1 MLVMQGY
8 FENNTFHPDTK
19 EIKIPQKKR
28 AVVTFIDEKEEN
40 SAEKIRLQ
48 LEAIKEF
55 SAGIQADPQKLTS
68 KYDEAISEGL
78 HFKEYDWK

>member
-8 FENNTFHPDTK
+8 FENNIFHPDT
-19 EIKIPQKKR
+19 EVKIPQKKR
-28 AVVTFIDEKEEN
+28 AVVTFVDEKEEN

-55 SAGIQADPQKLTS
+55 SAGMQADI
-68 KYDEAISEGL
+68 AGRVL
-78 HFKEYDWK
+78 HTP